1 MFAHIMSINF
11 WHTITYIMVIWQVQL
26 ITIEAL
32 LFTFQTTTYLF
43 LQLIKSKGLPKT
55 HTYIIYWHSHTMNQ
69 YKIAIITRVEQL
81 WQVEVVA
88 WPCCKRR
95 LVCDQ
100 TCHSPNSP
108 CIKINTHIKG
118 VCSEPISLYS
128 LHWEGT
134 SWWGS
139 YMCIANY
146 T

>member
-1 MFAHIMSINF
+1 MFAHIMSIIF

-26 ITIEAL
+26 KHYCSLFKQL
-32 LFTFQTTTYLF
+32 LIYFWNSSKVWDYLKPI
-43 LQLIKSKGLPKT
+43 LTSYIDIPT
-55 HTYIIYWHSHTMNQ
+55 HMNQ

-81 WQVEVVA
+81 WQVEAVA

-108 CIKINTHIKG
+108 CIEINTHIQG

-128 LHWEGT
+128 IHWEGT